1 MKRYNIDQLDKDQLQ
16 ALCKRPAI
24 SFDTVTP
31 IVTPILDDI
40 RQNGDNA
47 VRRYEAKFGNENSG
61 NLQVTEKEIDDAC
74 LRIPEEVQRAFTQ
87 AAKNIET
94 FHKAQLKTEAKVE
107 TTSGVTCFA
116 EMRGIEK
123 VGLYVP
129 GGTAPLPSTLLM
141 LAIPAKLAG
150 CKEIAVCTP
159 SKNGMVA
166 DIVLYVARL
175 CSVDKIFK
183 IGGAQAIAA
192 MAYGTETVPKV
203 YKIFGPGNQ
212 YVTAAKMLTSIDSDG
227 AAIDMPAGPS
237 EVLVIADEQARAD
250 FVAAD
255 LLAQAEHGTDSQVIL
270 LSTSQTKIDAVLSEL
285 EKQLASLPRKDIA
298 KQSLANS
305 FALLVPS
312 AESAVDFSNRYAP
325 EHLILNIA
333 DADKLIPGVIN
344 AGSVFV
350 GPYSCESAGDY
361 ASGTNH
367 SLPTYGYARAYSG
380 VSVASFQKRITFQW
394 VTQSG
399 GAAVGPIVSVM
410 AATEGL
416 DAHRRA
422 MEFRYKNAR
431 EML

>member
-1 MKRYNIDQLDKDQLQ
+1 VKCYNVAQLTGDQLQ

-24 SFDTVTP
+24 RFDTATP
-31 IVTPILDDI
+31 VVASILDDV
-40 RQNGDNA
+40 RRNGDNA
-47 VRRYEAKFGNENSG
+47 VRRYEAKCGDKNADG
-61 NLQVTEKEIDDAC
+61 LQVTDQEIDKAC
-74 LRIPEEVQRAFTQ
+74 SRIPKEAQRAFAQ
-87 AAKNIET
+87 AAKNIEM
-94 FHKAQLKTEAKVE
+94 FHKAQLKAEVKIE
-107 TTSGVTCFA
+107 TIPGVTCFA

-150 CKEIAVCTP
+150 CKEIVVCTP
-159 SKNGMVA
+159 SKNGVVA
-166 DIVLYVARL
+166 DIVLYAARL
-175 CSVDKIFK
+175 CGVSEIFK
-183 IGGAQAIAA
+183 IGGAQAVAA
-192 MAYGTETVPKV
+192 MAYGTESLPKV

-212 YVTAAKMLTSIDSDG
+212 YVTAAKMLVSIDPNG

-237 EVLVIADEQARAD
+237 EVLVVADEQARAD

-255 LLAQAEHGTDSQVIL
+255 LLAQAEHGTDSQVVL
-270 LSTSQTKIDAVLSEL
+270 VCTSSTKIDAVVSQL
-285 EKQLASLPRKDIA
+285 EEQLASLPRKDIA
-298 KQSLANS
+298 RQSLANS

-312 AESAVDFSNRYAP
+312 VKSAIDFSNRYAP
-325 EHLILNIA
+325 EHVILNIA
-333 DADKLIPGVIN
+333 DANGLIPDVIN

-350 GPYSCESAGDY
+350 GPYACESAGDY

-380 VSVASFQKRITFQW
+380 VSVASFQKRITFQQ

-399 GAAVGPIVSVM
+399 AATIGPVVSMM
-410 AATEGL
+410 AAEEGL

-422 MEFRYKNAR
+422 MEFRYKEAI
-431 EML
+431 EVL

>member
-1 MKRYNIDQLDKDQLQ
+1 MKCYDIVQLNEEQLR

-24 SFDTVTP
+24 NFDTVTP

-74 LRIPEEVQRAFTQ
+74 SRIPEEIQRAFTQ

-94 FHKAQLKTEAKVE
+94 FHEAQLKIEAKVE
-107 TTSGVTCFA
+107 TMPGVTCFA
-116 EMRGIEK
+116 EMRGIER

-150 CKEIAVCTP
+150 CKEIVVCTP
-159 SKNGMVA
+159 SKNGAVT

-175 CSVDKIFK
+175 CGVSKIFK
-183 IGGAQAIAA
+183 IGGTQAVAA
-192 MAYGTETVPKV
+192 MAYGTEAVPKV

-212 YVTAAKMLTSIDSDG
+212 YVTAAKMLVSIDPDG

-237 EVLVIADEQARAD
+237 EVLVIADDQARAD

-270 LSTSQTKIDAVLSEL
+270 VSTSQAKIEEVLSEL
-285 EKQLASLPRKDIA
+285 EKQLMLLPRKDIA
-298 KQSLANS
+298 KQALANS

-312 AESAVDFSNRYAP
+312 AKGAVDFSNRYAP
-325 EHLILNIA
+325 EHLILNVA
-333 DADKLIPGVIN
+333 DAKKLLPKIIN

-380 VSVASFQKRITFQW
+380 VSVASFQKRITFQQ
-394 VTQSG
+394 VTER
-399 GAAVGPIVSVM
+399 GATAIGPTVSVM
-410 AATEGL
+410 AAQEGL

-422 MEFRYKNAR
+422 MEFRYKDAK
-431 EML
+431 EVL